1 MSDNALSWPVLVA
14 ICTVA
19 SGAASFIV
27 ATVRVKAWLAKTVLE
42 TLDSRAG
49 RDSIAA
55 VAAER
60 QARIEDKLDGLSRG
74 LTDVLTRLESR
85 IDTLQ
90 AQMTAQISKL
100 DAETRQLE
108 IRLVRIENHQR

>member
-1 MSDNALSWPVLVA
+1 MPDAISWPMLVA
-14 ICTVA
+14 ICTIASGVA
-19 SGAASFIV
+19 SFVV
-27 ATVRVKAWLAKTVLE
+27 ATVRVKAWLSKTVLE

-60 QARIEDKLDGLSRG
+60 QARIEDKLDALSKG
-74 LTDVLTRLESR
+74 MDTVATRVESR
-85 IDTLQ
+85 IDALQ
-90 AQMTAQISKL
+90 AQVTAQISKL

-108 IRLVRIENHQR
+108 IRLVRIENQKSR